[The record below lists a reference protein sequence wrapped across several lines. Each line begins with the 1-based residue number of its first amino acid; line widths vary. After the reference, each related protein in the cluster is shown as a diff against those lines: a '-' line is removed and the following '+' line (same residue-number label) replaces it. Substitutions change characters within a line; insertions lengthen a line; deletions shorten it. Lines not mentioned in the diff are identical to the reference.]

1 MPLMRILAA
10 GLMSCVMASPSTARQ
25 AVTMPAPAQHSA
37 EFDAVTVEGAQPG
50 PGLWQAQKN
59 GHTVWI
65 LATVAPLPDNMT
77 WNSKLIRDI
86 LADSKEV
93 IYPPSISID
102 ADIGIFK
109 GLFLFNALRKMDE
122 NPGGLTLQQ
131 VLPPATYARW
141 LPLKARYLANDG
153 KVERMRPMFAAGE
166 LLKSVYKTQG
176 LGGRK
181 VVSSVLDEAI
191 KQHRIKVTSTSVKV
205 KIADPGKALKEFANE
220 KLGDDGCLSSAMAL
234 AEHDLPAIKA
244 RANAWARGDIARLRQ
259 LPIADTTTN
268 CVQALMDAQVA
279 SSRGINNLP
288 ARFKDNWLKAMDTA
302 VANNDTSL
310 AVVSLAQLVGKEGY
324 LDALRARGYEITEP

>member
-1 MPLMRILAA
+1 MRTLALV
-10 GLMSCVMASPSTARQ
+10 LMSGFVASPSMAQQ
-25 AVTMPAPAQHSA
+25 ATTTPAPAEQSA
-37 EFDAVTVEGAQPG
+37 EFDAVTVQGVQPG

-59 GHTVWI
+59 GHSVWI

-86 LADSKEV
+86 LADSKEI
-93 IYPPSISID
+93 IYQPSVSID

-109 GLFLFNALRKMDE
+109 GLFLFNSLRKMDE
-122 NPGGLTLQQ
+122 NPGGQTLQQ
-131 VLPPATYARW
+131 VLPPAAYARW
-141 LPLKARYLANDG
+141 SPLKARYLANDD
-153 KVERMRPMFAAGE
+153 KVERKRPMFAAGE
-166 LLKSVYKTQG
+166 LLKSVYKAQG

-191 KQHRIKVTSTSVKV
+191 KQHGIKVTSTSVKV

-220 KLGDDGCLSSAMAL
+220 KLGDEGCLSSAMAL

-244 RANAWARGDIARLRQ
+244 RANAWARGDVARLRQ
-259 LPIADTTTN
+259 LPIADTSSD
-268 CVQALMDAQVA
+268 CVQALMDARVA
-279 SSRGINNLP
+279 SSRGITNLP
-288 ARFKDNWLKAMDTA
+288 ARFKDNWLKAMDAA

-310 AVVSLAQLVGKEGY
+310 AVVSLDRLVGKEGY